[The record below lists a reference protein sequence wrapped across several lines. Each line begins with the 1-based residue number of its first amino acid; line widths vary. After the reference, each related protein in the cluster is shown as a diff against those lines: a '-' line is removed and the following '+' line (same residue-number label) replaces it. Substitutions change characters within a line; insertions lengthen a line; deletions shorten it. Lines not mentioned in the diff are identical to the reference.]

1 MITAIAVI
9 AWIVYITDANV
20 NQKQLKVLPLAELH
34 KKQTVQAVA
43 VTPSEPKNHIDPDIV
58 STTTKDAIDRVGL
71 VCCLTTMLFFAAPLS
86 NLVSI
91 IMCTVNCA
99 MCFQVFCLIGA
110 AYFTILVFLITFK

>member
-20 NQKQLKVLPLAELH
+20 NQKQLKVPPLAELH
-34 KKQTVQAVA
+34 PKQTMQAVA
-43 VTPSEPKNHIDPDIV
+43 VTPSEPKKYIDPDII

-91 IMCTVNCA
+91 MVCIVNQACIFK
-99 MCFQVFCLIGA
+99 CFI
-110 AYFTILVFLITFK
+110 